1 MAGQTMANDDD
12 EYKHNEGGET
22 MMRDDHDLMKG
33 RAEER
38 EKMFGFGL
46 AAMAV
51 NMSNRVDFFNFSIY
65 IKII

>member
-1 MAGQTMANDDD
+1 MVDDDD
-12 EYKHNEGGET
+12 EHKHSEGGET
-22 MMRDDHDLMKG
+22 MMSDDDDLMKG

-38 EKMFGFGL
+38 EEMFGFGL

-51 NMSNRVDFFNFSIY
+51 NMGIRVDFFNFSIY